1 MSYKEE
7 LDRIKEALDYALF
20 GCSDDNA
27 NTEKHF
33 NTLQNAL
40 IAVDRIKKSQSNL
53 LDQKIDE
60 EGNVIEKP
68 ENHQERWQ
76 EFLNMDL
83 EKNMSEDERY
93 WWNILQKYQNTPT
106 LRQER
111 EDSKQNLLTA
121 NRIINE
127 QSEELKRLKEENEK
141 LVNSVGEW
149 SALAIDR
156 KQDLDEANKKI
167 EELKEGIDEILD
179 LDHGHGVINQTW
191 MFNHLKELKESLTK

>member
-7 LDRIKEALDYALF
+7 KLKF
-20 GCSDDNA
+20 
-27 NTEKHF
+27 
-33 NTLQNAL
+33 
-40 IAVDRIKKSQSNL
+40 L

-60 EGNVIEKP
+60 EGFEIEKP
-68 ENHQERWQ
+68 DIKDDEFGDYYSRLKRW
-76 EFLNMDL
+76 
-83 EKNMSEDERY
+83 EDA
-93 WWNILQKYQNTPT
+93 PT

-156 KQDLDEANKKI
+156 KQDLDEANNKLQKY
-167 EELKEGIDEILD
+167 IDKYGNME
-179 LDHGHGVINQTW
+179 
-191 MFNHLKELKESLTK
+191 

>member
-60 EGNVIEKP
+60 E
-68 ENHQERWQ
+68 
-76 EFLNMDL
+76 
-83 EKNMSEDERY
+83 
-93 WWNILQKYQNTPT
+93 
-106 LRQER
+106 
-111 EDSKQNLLTA
+111 
-121 NRIINE
+121 
-127 QSEELKRLKEENEK
+127 LKRLKEEKDK

-179 LDHGHGVINQTW
+179 LYHGDGVINQTW
-191 MFNHLKELKESLTK
+191 ILIHLKELKKSLTK

>member
-60 EGNVIEKP
+60 EGVTS
-68 ENHQERWQ
+68 QDAY
-76 EFLNMDL
+76 EFLKTWESKGDNQSIPV
-83 EKNMSEDERY
+83 SEMCADY
-93 WWNILQKYQNTPT
+93 ANHV

-167 EELKEGIDEILD
+167 EELEILFIKSVD
-179 LDHGHGVINQTW
+179 CGERYDKEVNQKY
-191 MFNHLKELKESLTK
+191 LELTK

>member
-60 EGNVIEKP
+60 EGNVLESP
-68 ENHQERWQ
+68 EEHLSCDMDYGASWVE
-76 EFLNMDL
+76 LN
-83 EKNMSEDERY
+83 EEWK
-93 WWNILQKYQNTPT
+93 QAPT

-111 EDSKQNLLTA
+111 
-121 NRIINE
+121 
-127 QSEELKRLKEENEK
+127 EELKRLKEENEK

-156 KQDLDEANKKI
+156 KQDLDEANKKNQEGREALNDIVWLI
-167 EELKEGIDEILD
+167 ERGASMDEI
-179 LDHGHGVINQTW
+179 
-191 MFNHLKELKESLTK
+191 KESVNAKARPFLITNKTK